1 MNFNIKFMNLKKL
14 GISCDEGNI
23 ILSKRFLPPL
33 LFCLFFF
40 VFLMS
45 SGGHIMTPDGLLT
58 FVMTENFVKNGS
70 LTLNV
75 DSSVTRQTGWG
86 VNYTIEDL
94 VKKRAVME
102 YKKGLNNE
110 MTKEEFV
117 KDYFEKTDL
126 RSVEANRYAVLPLIA
141 VPLYLIAES
150 IGINPLNFVP
160 LFLNSIIIA
169 ITAVVIFLL
178 GKEIF
183 NSERIGVAL
192 SLIFGFTS
200 YIWPYTNGM
209 LARPLAIM
217 FMMIFIYFIIKNK
230 KEERF
235 FYPILAG
242 VSLMLM
248 GISQGGLY
256 FAMPLLLIYGLFEL
270 RKNRKA
276 LTVFVIAVVLLILVQ
291 LYINDYRY
299 GSPFDITGHGSVLEG
314 RGLGTASKENPLIP
328 RSTFDGIYGFIISP
342 DHSIIVYFPLFLLF
356 PLGCYCMFKKDRPL
370 GLLIIFLFIFVYL
383 SIAATSTSVLGEGG
397 KWNSINAI
405 WGPHRYLLPLIPIIT
420 ISIGAII
427 SKFQN
432 WKMKMTVFVL
442 SAVGFFVNLLGS
454 LVFWRLAFNYG
465 LVQEGLRQVDS
476 WNKIMT
482 WDPQYSLVA
491 LSMKVLEN
499 NYLNFKGEF
508 VYYVSM
514 GLADCKYDSFLFC
527 EYGVLGIVLIVIL
540 IVVIAYLIVLTLNSQ
555 PKLAKLS

>member
-1 MNFNIKFMNLKKL
+1 MNLKKL
-14 GISCDEGNI
+14 GISWDEGNI

-33 LFCLFFF
+33 LFFLFFF
-40 VFLMS
+40 VFLMT

-58 FVMTENFVKNGS
+58 FIMTENFVENGS
-70 LTLNV
+70 LTLNINSLAAIETEWPV
-75 DSSVTRQTGWG
+75 FF
-86 VNYTIEDL
+86 TIEDL
-94 VKKRAVME
+94 VKKRAERE
-102 YKKGLNNE
+102 YEKGQNNE
-110 MTKEEFV
+110 ITKEEFII
-117 KDYFEKTDL
+117 DYFEKTDL
-126 RSVEANRYAVLPLIA
+126 HTVEANRYAVLPLIA
-141 VPLYLIAES
+141 VPLYIIAES
-150 IGINPLNFVP
+150 IGINPLNFAP
-160 LFLNSIIIA
+160 LFLNSVIVA

-183 NSERIGVAL
+183 NSERIGIAL

-235 FYPILAG
+235 FYPIFAG

-256 FAMPLLLIYGLFEL
+256 FAMPLLLIYGFFEL
-270 RKNRKA
+270 RKNRKV
-276 LTVFVIAVVLLILVQ
+276 LTVFVITVVLLFLVQ
-291 LYINDYRY
+291 LYINDSRY
-299 GSPFDITGHGSVLEG
+299 GSPFDFTGNGSVLEG
-314 RGLGTASKENPLIP
+314 YGLGTAGKENPLIP
-328 RSTFDGIYGFIISP
+328 RSNFDGVYGYLISP
-342 DHSIIVYFPLFLLF
+342 DHSIIVYFPLVLLF
-356 PLGCYCMFKKDRPL
+356 PLGCYCMYKKDRPL

-383 SIAATSTSVLGEGG
+383 AIAATPTSVGGEGG
-397 KWNSINAI
+397 RWNSINAI

-427 SKFQN
+427 AKFQN

-465 LVQEGLRQVDS
+465 FVQERLRYEDG
-476 WNKIMT
+476 WNTIMT

-491 LSMKVLEN
+491 LSLKVLEN
-499 NYLNFKGEF
+499 NYVNFKEGY

-514 GLADCKYDSFLFC
+514 GLTNCKYDSFLFC

-555 PKLAKLS
+555 PKLAKLSR

>member
-1 MNFNIKFMNLKKL
+1 
-14 GISCDEGNI
+14 
-23 ILSKRFLPPL
+23 
-33 LFCLFFF
+33 
-40 VFLMS
+40 
-45 SGGHIMTPDGLLT
+45 
-58 FVMTENFVKNGS
+58 
-70 LTLNV
+70 
-75 DSSVTRQTGWG
+75 
-86 VNYTIEDL
+86 
-94 VKKRAVME
+94 
-102 YKKGLNNE
+102 
-110 MTKEEFV
+110 
-117 KDYFEKTDL
+117 
-126 RSVEANRYAVLPLIA
+126 
-141 VPLYLIAES
+141 
-150 IGINPLNFVP
+150 
-160 LFLNSIIIA
+160 
-169 ITAVVIFLL
+169 
-178 GKEIF
+178 
-183 NSERIGVAL
+183 
-192 SLIFGFTS
+192 
-200 YIWPYTNGM
+200 
-209 LARPLAIM
+209 
-217 FMMIFIYFIIKNK
+217 
-230 KEERF
+230 
-235 FYPILAG
+235 
-242 VSLMLM
+242 
-248 GISQGGLY
+248 
-256 FAMPLLLIYGLFEL
+256 
-270 RKNRKA
+270 
-276 LTVFVIAVVLLILVQ
+276 
-291 LYINDYRY
+291 
-299 GSPFDITGHGSVLEG
+299 
-314 RGLGTASKENPLIP
+314 
-328 RSTFDGIYGFIISP
+328 
-342 DHSIIVYFPLFLLF
+342 
-356 PLGCYCMFKKDRPL
+356 MFKKDRPL